1 MTLLVALPL
10 LSLLSQSP
18 VSYEQAARERIACA
32 PLSLPARPT
41 DGLRVVGGS
50 MPGRYLFGPGDG
62 LIVNAGTA
70 QGLQKGQ
77 QYFVRRYVKDQFT
90 PNYGDFSPHS
100 VHTAG
105 WVTIVDAKNDLSVA
119 TVTHACDGIIEGDYL
134 EPFVDPVFPPAAI
147 AGAPDFDHPGRIVM
161 GDEKHQMGA
170 ANSLVLMNRGTDHD
184 IRAGQTVTIFR
195 ETMEGKGPLL
205 EVGQGTIL
213 SVRPQTSLI
222 RIDATREAVY
232 LGDLVAIHRITR

>member
-10 LSLLSQSP
+10 MSLLSQSP
-18 VSYEQAARERIACA
+18 IPYEQAAREQIACA
-32 PLSLPARPT
+32 PISLPAKPT
-41 DGLRVVGGS
+41 NGLRLIGGS
-50 MPGRYLFGPGDG
+50 VPGRYLFGPGDAV
-62 LIVNAGTA
+62 IVNAGTA

-77 QYFVRRYVKDQFT
+77 QYFVRRYVKDYFT
-90 PNYGDFSPHS
+90 PMYTDVSSHS

-161 GDEKHQMGA
+161 GDEKRQIGA
-170 ANSLVLMNRGTDHD
+170 ASSLMLMNRGTDHD
-184 IRAGQTVTIFR
+184 VRAGQTVTIFR
-195 ETMEGKGPLL
+195 ETMGGKGPLL
-205 EVGQGTIL
+205 EVGQGTVL

-222 RIDATREAVY
+222 RIDGTREAVY
-232 LGDLVAIHRITR
+232 LGDLVAIHRITQ